1 MAEEQLPSLRELLA
15 IAQTALEEGR
25 HQEATVACRH
35 VLRDYPDSV
44 TAMRLLGE
52 SYLEAGRADEAV
64 RAFEKVLGI
73 DPFNVLA
80 RVGLGVLAE
89 DRGEDERAIAQFRL
103 AWEVAP
109 TLPQLRSELVRLYR
123 KRYGVGGRLR
133 MTRVALANLH
143 AHNEDLPR
151 AIRQFQLLH
160 AEEPARPDVTIGLA
174 EALWRHG
181 DRDDATTYCQQLLAE
196 RPRLVRPL
204 LILAALHGD
213 GERAVGSPAAEADE
227 LLATARTFDPDAVLA
242 RELLALQPSA
252 TLQRFIDAPVPMAPF
267 DPATLDIAG
276 TDELLGAQT
285 GTLGEGVVRW
295 EDVAGG
301 FAGAGMSTAP
311 APPIPTNELT
321 PTASDEDD
329 VEALFAAIDR
339 QLSTVNIDEELPS
352 FVPSEEDRVDVLA
365 EDAEDAEPLASW
377 ETGAED
383 AMTPAP
389 DELTAVE
396 RLTAN
401 WDNIDNELAAA
412 RPSDDL
418 PVGVTGMLGG
428 LELDFQP
435 FDAESDAE
443 PAMEETMTFDPAKF
457 SLPPLDGEDDD
468 DEFALDLDA
477 DELGADIT
485 PFNLDE
491 AGPKIK
497 TGGLTFAELV
507 RTEGDTPI
515 TYASGNSF
523 ADPLDG
529 DDALAG
535 IASIFATREL
545 APLPEDRLLEL
556 QARPG
561 EMAPQETSPPTAAL
575 PTFAMPTDSTMLLD
589 TAALGV
595 EDEPT
600 PAEPAALD
608 GHVGA
613 DHPAATAALEANTT
627 TDDTPVP
634 PPATPEAKPAIS
646 FEALLG
652 ADTPRLELPEA
663 TFYPDA
669 TRPLLLDET
678 NFFERTPPTASGT
691 PKPDAGEEVGMD
703 HLFSRLR
710 HRKQERIETGE
721 LQIDRRATPAPRSPL
736 IPSDLAA
743 PTVGPS
749 AQEGAGGEVFDSVT
763 MDEASLDEWIMSLSP
778 TEMDDAESDD
788 AIVIHGD
795 DWFSDMTEVSS
806 QDTALDAPLATA
818 DLTDGSM
825 AEDEVADLRWGGMP
839 AAAVPVD
846 LPEAASAPAPAEREI
861 PWAELVPDEPQPIA
875 NQFVRDEVASVES
888 MPPQVPEMPA
898 PREPR
903 WEPLAVAATNGV
915 HAYANGHHP
924 AAPTAPTAPVAPA
937 YSPVFA
943 APPPMVAERPNL
955 MRQDQAEQRAILESL
970 VAADPTN
977 HFARLTLAVAY
988 GNDHPEQALTEY
1000 RRLIKESDELV
1011 PEVIERLKEMI
1022 ADGNAPTRA
1031 HRILGDAYMKL
1042 GQFDLAMAEFQR
1054 ALSTRPRG
1062 TKP

>member
-1 MAEEQLPSLRELLA
+1 MAEEQLPGLCELLE

-143 AHNEDLPR
+143 ARNEDLPR
-151 AIRQFQLLH
+151 AIRQFHLLH
-160 AEEPARPDVTIGLA
+160 TEEPARPDVTIGLA

-181 DRDDATTYCQQLLAE
+181 DRDDAVTYCQQLLAE

-213 GERAVGSPAAEADE
+213 GGLSVELPAAEADE
-227 LLATARTFDPDAVLA
+227 LLTTARTFDPDAALA
-242 RELLALQPSA
+242 RDLLALQPSA
-252 TLQRFIDAPVPMAPF
+252 TLQQFIDAPVSMTPF

-285 GTLGEGVVRW
+285 STLGEGIVRW

-301 FAGAGMSTAP
+301 FAGAGMPTVP
-311 APPIPTNELT
+311 TPPVRANDLT
-321 PTASDEDD
+321 PMASDEDD

-339 QLSTVNIDEELPS
+339 QLSTVNIDEELPN
-352 FVPSEEDRVDVLA
+352 FAPSDEGDIAQLA
-365 EDAEDAEPLASW
+365 GESEDAEPPASW
-377 ETGAED
+377 ETDVED

-389 DELTAVE
+389 DEPSAVE

-428 LELDFQP
+428 IELDFQP

-468 DEFALDLDA
+468 DDFALDLDV
-477 DELGADIT
+477 DELGVDIT

-497 TGGLTFAELV
+497 TGGLTFADLV
-507 RTEGDTPI
+507 RTEEDTPI

-529 DDALAG
+529 DDAVSEF
-535 IASIFATREL
+535 ASIFATREL

-556 QARPG
+556 QALPG
-561 EMAPQETSPPTAAL
+561 EMTPPDIAPPTAAL
-575 PTFAMPTDSTMLLD
+575 PTFEMPLDSTTFLS
-589 TAALGV
+589 TAALGEETEATPV
-595 EDEPT
+595 ESGAKDE
-600 PAEPAALD
+600 L
-608 GHVGA
+608 VGA
-613 DHPAATAALEANTT
+613 DLPLFMPTHEVSAT
-627 TDDTPVP
+627 TDTTPQLSQE
-634 PPATPEAKPAIS
+634 TTEAKPAIS

-663 TFYPDA
+663 TYYPDA
-669 TRPLLLDET
+669 TRPLLLDDA
-678 NFFERTPPTASGT
+678 NFFEHTQPTVSAPPTPEPA
-691 PKPDAGEEVGMD
+691 EEIGMD
-703 HLFSRLR
+703 QLFSRLR
-710 HRKQERIETGE
+710 HRKQERIETGD
-721 LQIDRRATPAPRSPL
+721 LQIDRRATPAPRPAL
-736 IPSDLAA
+736 IPTEPAVPVEDQH
-743 PTVGPS
+743 
-749 AQEGAGGEVFDSVT
+749 AQEGPGSEAFDSVT
-763 MDEASLDEWIMSLSP
+763 MDEASLDEWIMSLAP
-778 TEMDDAESDD
+778 AELDEVESDD

-795 DWFSDMTEVSS
+795 DWFGDMTAVSS
-806 QDTALDAPLATA
+806 QAPTLDETPA
-818 DLTDGSM
+818 DEYLSSES
-825 AEDEVADLRWGGMP
+825 AANDEVADLKWGVAP
-839 AAAVPVD
+839 AAAAPVD
-846 LPEAASAPAPAEREI
+846 LPVVPPAPQHAEESL
-861 PWAELVPDEPQPIA
+861 PWSELVPDAPQPVA
-875 NQFVRDEVASVES
+875 NQFVCDEVASVEP
-888 MPPQVPEMPA
+888 MMIPA
-898 PREPR
+898 PEVSVPSETR
-903 WEPLAVAATNGV
+903 WEPLAVAATNGS
-915 HAYANGHHP
+915 HGYTNGFHHNAPALPTAP
-924 AAPTAPTAPVAPA
+924 AAPAF
-937 YSPVFA
+937 SPVFDA
-943 APPPMVAERPNL
+943 MPPDRSSL
-955 MRQDQAEQRAILESL
+955 QRQDQAEQRAILELL

-988 GNDHPEQALTEY
+988 GADHPEQALTEY

-1022 ADGNAPTRA
+1022 ADGDAPARA
-1031 HRILGDAYMKL
+1031 HRVLGDAYMKL

-1062 TKP
+1062 AKP

>member
-1 MAEEQLPSLRELLA
+1 MAEEQLPGLRELLE

-52 SYLEAGRADEAV
+52 SYLEAGRANEAV

-160 AEEPARPDVTIGLA
+160 TEEPARPDVTIGLA

-181 DRDDATTYCQQLLAE
+181 DRDDAATFCQQLLAE

-204 LILAALHGD
+204 LILAAIHGD
-213 GERAVGSPAAEADE
+213 GGLSVELPAAEADG
-227 LLATARTFDPDAVLA
+227 LLTMARTFDPDAVLA
-242 RELLALQPSA
+242 RDLLALQPSA
-252 TLQRFIDAPVPMAPF
+252 TLQQFIDAPVSMAPF

-285 GTLGEGVVRW
+285 STLGEGVVRW

-301 FAGAGMSTAP
+301 FAGIANAP
-311 APPIPTNELT
+311 VPVVPTNDPT
-321 PTASDEDD
+321 PMASDEDD

-339 QLSTVNIDEELPS
+339 QLSTVNIDEGLPN
-352 FVPSEEDRVDVLA
+352 FAPYEEEGINLA
-365 EDAEDAEPLASW
+365 AEEGEADEPRASW

-383 AMTPAP
+383 SMAPAP
-389 DELTAVE
+389 DEPSAVE

-418 PVGVTGMLGG
+418 PIGVTGMLGG
-428 LELDFQP
+428 LELDLQP

-477 DELGADIT
+477 DDLGADIT

-497 TGGLTFAELV
+497 TGGLTFADLV
-507 RTEGDTPI
+507 RTEEDTPI

-523 ADPLDG
+523 ADGFDG
-529 DDALAG
+529 DDGMSG

-545 APLPEDRLLEL
+545 APLPEDRLLDL

-561 EMAPQETSPPTAAL
+561 EMTPPDSTPPTAAL
-575 PTFAMPTDSTMLLD
+575 PSFEMPSDSTMLLG
-589 TAALGV
+589 TVSLGAD
-595 EDEPT
+595 DEPT
-600 PAEPAALD
+600 LAESAAKDNMVSANL
-608 GHVGA
+608 
-613 DHPAATAALEANTT
+613 PAATAALESNTP
-627 TDDTPVP
+627 TDDAPVP
-634 PPATPEAKPAIS
+634 SPETPEAKPAIS

-669 TRPLLLDET
+669 TRPLLLDDT
-678 NFFERTPPTASGT
+678 NFFERPQSAAGDTSA
-691 PKPDAGEEVGMD
+691 PDAGEEVGMD

-710 HRKQERIETGE
+710 HRKQERIETGD

-736 IPSDLAA
+736 IPSA
-743 PTVGPS
+743 PTASGAKPP
-749 AQEGAGGEVFDSVT
+749 AQEATGGESFDSVT
-763 MDEASLDEWIMSLSP
+763 MDEASLDEWIMSLAP
-778 TEMDDAESDD
+778 TELEDVESDD

-795 DWFSDMTEVSS
+795 DWFSH
-806 QDTALDAPLATA
+806 
-818 DLTDGSM
+818 M
-825 AEDEVADLRWGGMP
+825 AEASAQDVSLSGTLAVADSASDNVADDEVADLKWGIAP
-839 AAAVPVD
+839 AAASPVD
-846 LPEAASAPAPAEREI
+846 LPVAAPALPPLDRAI
-861 PWAELVPDEPQPIA
+861 PWSELVPDEPQPLA
-875 NQFVRDEVASVES
+875 NRLTRDEVANVEPMS
-888 MPPQVPEMPA
+888 TQVPEMPA
-898 PREPR
+898 PLDAQ
-903 WEPLAVAATNGV
+903 WEPLAVAATNGA
-915 HAYANGHHP
+915 HAYTNGYHPSVP
-924 AAPTAPTAPVAPA
+924 AAPT
-937 YSPVFA
+937 YSPVFD
-943 APPPMVAERPNL
+943 APPPTVAARSNL

-988 GNDHPEQALTEY
+988 GSDHPEQALTEY
-1000 RRLIKESDELV
+1000 RRLIKESEELV

-1022 ADGNAPTRA
+1022 ADGNAPARV
-1031 HRILGDAYMKL
+1031 HRVLGDAYMKL

-1054 ALSTRPRG
+1054 ALSTRPRRA
-1062 TKP
+1062 KS